1 MRAYWTQEQTEDLKH
16 MMSRGLTAGE
26 IAEQLAVS
34 KNAVVG
40 KMHRLRIKN
49 GHAPQTRK
57 NNITRTYKGPIIGT
71 RPCNLCSKKFNMH
84 GRFDRFCDPCKRGG
98 LYG

>member
-1 MRAYWTQEQTEDLKH
+1 
-16 MMSRGLTAGE
+16 MMSRGLAAGE

>member
-1 MRAYWTQEQTEDLKH
+1 
-16 MMSRGLTAGE
+16 MMSKGLAAGE
-26 IAEQLAVS
+26 IAEQMAVS

-57 NNITRTYKGPIIGT
+57 NNMTRTYKGPIIGT

>member
-1 MRAYWTQEQTEDLKH
+1 MRAYWTQEQTEDPKH
-16 MMSRGLTAGE
+16 MKSKRLAAWE
-26 IAEQLAVS
+26 IAEQMAVS

-57 NNITRTYKGPIIGT
+57 NNITRTYKEPIIGA